1 MKDKRTV
8 LQEMLQANPHS
19 PPSADAILNALH
31 QAGWKV
37 VPKNDLAGLLRGVM
51 EVADLPSCQRREV
64 ARALTDYE
72 GGVADERLY
81 RDRLGYPSDREYERG

>member
-8 LQEMLQANPHS
+8 LQEMLWANPHS

-37 VPKNDLAGLLRGVM
+37 VPKDDL
-51 EVADLPSCQRREV
+51 
-64 ARALTDYE
+64 
-72 GGVADERLY
+72 LY
-81 RDRLGYPSDREYERG
+81 RDRLGYPSDQEHERG